1 MDKKTE
7 PKSRIPR
14 LEKKYQDETRLWLIL
29 LSLVF
34 VVLLFFSFAQFAI
47 LDNFFKTTFDI
58 PDRAKVFGIP
68 TNNLLGFIATATL
81 PITVLIDESNILN
94 EKVKLILPFISNRL
108 STIWIVF
115 IADLLLTSL
124 AFWQSNQSREFSILL
139 NLFTSFM
146 IGASFS
152 TFILYLT
159 KGITAVGTK
168 AGNAWRNWQIVSVY
182 GIDPVPYGD
191 DEKVRLSTEA
201 EMAREEVKNLQEKL
215 QGNNLKYDREIQILK
230 DKITTYENYLGSL
243 VQLKE
248 NFHQFKAMFQD
259 MAPKSQ
265 AFFDKFS
272 AIEESISNF
281 IMPKFET
288 KFEIKET
295 PEKKDDNA
303 NPVVYKTTTAS
314 DVPEPTSKSNSP
326 EVEKTN
332 LALIHQTNHP
342 ITRLQYQNQWHNLTL
357 PSDISPLVSNLL
369 KAMEQENFPVPN
381 VVKYIPRNNV
391 GSCTVLEFEPYKI
404 VVYCRDENYMRGETW
419 TGSDELKFKCKLIQ
433 QTTRGF
439 VTLSFN
445 EEELITD
452 ISSILEQIKSA
463 IVLRTSMNVEE

>member
-29 LSLVF
+29 LSLIF

-94 EKVKLILPFISNRL
+94 EKVKLILPFISNKL

-115 IADLLLTSL
+115 LADIFLTSL
-124 AFWQSNQSREFSILL
+124 AFWQSNQSREFNILL

-168 AGNAWRNWQIVSVY
+168 ASSAWRNLQIVSVY
-182 GIDPVPYGD
+182 CIDPVPYGD

-201 EMAREEVKNLQEKL
+201 EMAQEEVTKLQEKL
-215 QGNNLKYDREIQILK
+215 QENHVKYEQEIQFLK
-230 DKITTYENYLGSL
+230 DKITTYETHLGSL
-243 VQLKE
+243 VQLKD
-248 NFHQFKAMFQD
+248 NFHQFKTMFQD
-259 MAPKSQ
+259 LAPKSQ
-265 AFFDKFS
+265 AFFEKFS
-272 AIEESISNF
+272 AIEESILNF
-281 IMPKFET
+281 VMPKFEV
-288 KFEIKET
+288 KET
-295 PEKKDDNA
+295 PDQRDDNY
-303 NPVVYKTTTAS
+303 NSVVYKTTIGS
-314 DVPEPTSKSNSP
+314 DLPEPTI
-326 EVEKTN
+326 KTN
-332 LALIHQTNHP
+332 SAEKSSLAVVHQTNQP
-342 ITRLQYQNQWHNLTL
+342 ITRLQYKHQWQNLTL
-357 PSDISPLVSNLL
+357 PSDTSPLVINLL

-381 VVKYIPRNNV
+381 VGKYIPRNNV
-391 GSCTVLEFEPYKI
+391 GSCTLLEFEHYKI
-404 VVYCRDENYMRGETW
+404 IVYCRDENYMRGETW
-419 TGSDELKFKCKLIQ
+419 NGSDELKFKCKLIQ

-439 VTLSFN
+439 VTLSFK
-445 EEELITD
+445 EEELITE
-452 ISSILEQIKSA
+452 ISIILEQIKSA
-463 IVLRTSMNVEE
+463 IAMRTSMNLEE